1 MCVCVCVCVYVCV
14 CVCVCACV
22 CMCVCVYVCMCVH
35 LQLCLSQ
42 SHEVVS
48 GFNFICFEGS
58 LKLVV
63 RNLDQISSLS
73 FLSPSA
79 FLFLELAF
87 FFILLSFPPC
97 IHTRLFASFPLH
109 SNFVLRTCSKKESW
123 YHRDLPASLFESRKS
138 PNLTPANQE
147 KESTLFG
154 NGHRRD

>member
-1 MCVCVCVCVYVCV
+1 
-14 CVCVCACV
+14 
-22 CMCVCVYVCMCVH
+22 MCVH

-97 IHTRLFASFPLH
+97 IHTRPFASFPLH
-109 SNFVLRTCSKKESW
+109 SNFVLRTVKRNPGTIGISQPRFSNLGRVLISLLQIKRKNQLFSIRGIGGIESKDTKFEQ
-123 YHRDLPASLFESRKS
+123 YHHLCDCDR
-138 PNLTPANQE
+138 
-147 KESTLFG
+147 G
-154 NGHRRD
+154 V